1 RSSDLTG
8 RGRHNGLDLGLRRR
22 LHAVDLE
29 LIDDLR
35 LVDVLQVPL
44 SEGEDPDTL
53 GKRGAEQGPRR
64 GREQDLTAAAA
75 RAETC
80 RADDVEADVAGVAHR
95 RLSRVQSDPDADDG
109 ALGPF
114 VL

>member
-1 RSSDLTG
+1 
-8 RGRHNGLDLGLRRR
+8 
-22 LHAVDLE
+22 
-29 LIDDLR
+29 
-35 LVDVLQVPL
+35 
-44 SEGEDPDTL
+44 
-53 GKRGAEQGPRR
+53 RR

-114 VL
+114 VLRVCKLGLNRSGDGVRGAGEHEKERVSLRVDLGAAVRGERLAHEAAMV